1 MGSGEVYNSKM
12 VAKIE
17 ALDSSP
23 QKQSQMDQISL
34 KRSNS
39 EHQSEVLVDDFAN
52 VSIADGGGS
61 KLNQS
66 KNDDDNLKQFM
77 ERIDPL
83 KPISNKIRK
92 ISIYEDAKQNS
103 EKPKLERNWGGFQYA
118 KFSRAIRVNAVAENM
133 SLTSQ
138 EFESCCSKLVET
150 PSQSALLK
158 MTWFVDSLSVSSYDY
173 QEFFLTRETQVG
185 EIVMGIFQ

>member
-92 ISIYEDAKQNS
+92 SPYTKM
-103 EKPKLERNWGGFQYA
+103 L
-118 KFSRAIRVNAVAENM
+118 SRIQKNPN
-133 SLTSQ
+133 
-138 EFESCCSKLVET
+138 
-150 PSQSALLK
+150 
-158 MTWFVDSLSVSSYDY
+158 
-173 QEFFLTRETQVG
+173 
-185 EIVMGIFQ
+185 

>member
-1 MGSGEVYNSKM
+1 MGSGEVHNSKM

-103 EKPKLERNWGGFQYA
+103 ENPN
-118 KFSRAIRVNAVAENM
+118 
-133 SLTSQ
+133 
-138 EFESCCSKLVET
+138 
-150 PSQSALLK
+150 
-158 MTWFVDSLSVSSYDY
+158 
-173 QEFFLTRETQVG
+173 
-185 EIVMGIFQ
+185 